1 MKQLLPAL
9 LLLAAC
15 QGMGSRSLSSRWII
29 DEDTT
34 AFQAPVRASWCGA
47 KQRLDLLALRGDS
60 GIGLALYPADSAKL
74 AAVYTVTEPGG
85 PIQIRPGAGVAIR
98 WFGKTAVEGFWG
110 RQGTVTV
117 TQDKRGRVGVAIDA
131 MLVSSV
137 LGGPALA
144 LTGSASGI
152 PIAVDTTCAAAE
164 TPSVPGPAVPGPTR
178 PDSAP
183 REID

>member
-1 MKQLLPAL
+1 M
-9 LLLAAC
+9 LLAAC
-15 QGMGSRSLSSRWII
+15 QGRGSGQLVARWIGP
-29 DEDTT
+29 EDTT
-34 AFQAPVRASWCGA
+34 SFRAPVTASLCGA

-60 GIGLALYPADSAKL
+60 GIGLALYPVDSAKL